1 MKKILLSVIALLA
14 VSASSWAAESNSNKQ
29 AALPHDMM
37 QSNTSD
43 SSQGMAEMHKE
54 MIKTRPCGTNETA
67 TSFSAM
73 NEHEKAAIAHEMANN
88 GQSSVS
94 HQQQAQQHRRQMT
107 EN

>member
-1 MKKILLSVIALLA
+1 MKKILLSVIAILA
-14 VSASSWAAESNSNKQ
+14 VSASSWAAETNNHEQ
-29 AALPHDMM
+29 AAMSHDMM
-37 QSNTSD
+37 QSNSSN
-43 SSQGMAEMHKE
+43 SSQSMAEMHKE

-67 TSFSAM
+67 ASFSAM
-73 NEHEKAAIAHEMANN
+73 NEHEKAAIAHETANN

>member
-1 MKKILLSVIALLA
+1 MKKILLSVIAILA
-14 VSASSWAAESNSNKQ
+14 VSASSWAAETNNREQ
-29 AALPHDMM
+29 AAMSHDMM

-54 MIKTRPCGTNETA
+54 MIKTHPCGTNETA
-67 TSFSAM
+67 TSFSGM
-73 NEHEKAAIAHEMANN
+73 NEHEKAAIAHETANN

>member
-1 MKKILLSVIALLA
+1 MKKIVLSVIAILA
-14 VSASSWAAESNSNKQ
+14 VSASSWAAETNNNEQ
-29 AALPHDMM
+29 AAMSHDMM
-37 QSNTSD
+37 QSNTSN
-43 SSQGMAEMHKE
+43 SSQSMAEMHKE

-73 NEHEKAAIAHEMANN
+73 NEHEKAAIAHETANN
-88 GQSSVS
+88 GQFSVS

>member
-14 VSASSWAAESNSNKQ
+14 VSASSWAAETNNKQ
-29 AALPHDMM
+29 AAMPHDMM
-37 QSNTSD
+37 QSNTSN
-43 SSQGMAEMHKE
+43 SSQSMAEMHKE

-67 TSFSAM
+67 ASFSAM
-73 NEHEKAAIAHEMANN
+73 NEHEKAAIAHETANN

>member
-1 MKKILLSVIALLA
+1 MKKILLSVIAILA
-14 VSASSWAAESNSNKQ
+14 VSASSWAAETNNHEQ
-29 AALPHDMM
+29 ATMFHDMM
-37 QSNTSD
+37 QNTSN
-43 SSQGMAEMHKE
+43 SSQSMAEMHKE
-54 MIKTRPCGTNETA
+54 MLKTRPCGTNETA

-73 NEHEKAAIAHEMANN
+73 NEHEKAAIAHETANN